1 MESLEVTELLW
12 LDEEELRN
20 VCRILATRLCQTE
33 ARMVMMAVEMEKAV
47 AYGYRVGFEDAATGE
62 PFALTSRDE
71 EGLVLH

>member
-1 MESLEVTELLW
+1 MTELLW

-33 ARMVMMAVEMEKAV
+33 NRMLMMAVEMEKAV
-47 AYGYRVGFEDAATGE
+47 AYGYRVGFEDAATGK

>member
-1 MESLEVTELLW
+1 MTELLW

-33 ARMVMMAVEMEKAV
+33 NRMLMMAVEMEKTV

>member
-1 MESLEVTELLW
+1 MESLKVTELLW

-33 ARMVMMAVEMEKAV
+33 NRMLMMAVEMEKAV

>member
-1 MESLEVTELLW
+1 MEDYVTELLW
-12 LDEEELRN
+12 LDEEGLRN

-33 ARMVMMAVEMEKAV
+33 NRMLMMAVEMEKAV

-71 EGLVLH
+71 ESLVLH

>member
-1 MESLEVTELLW
+1 MTKLLW

-33 ARMVMMAVEMEKAV
+33 NRMLMMAIEMEKAV

>member
-1 MESLEVTELLW
+1 MTELLW

-33 ARMVMMAVEMEKAV
+33 NRMLMMAVEMEKAV

>member
-1 MESLEVTELLW
+1 MEDYVTELLW
-12 LDEEELRN
+12 LDEDELRN

>member
-1 MESLEVTELLW
+1 MTELLW

-33 ARMVMMAVEMEKAV
+33 NRMLMMAVEMEKAV
-47 AYGYRVGFEDAATGE
+47 AYGYRIGFEDAATGE

>member
-1 MESLEVTELLW
+1 MENLEVTELLW

-33 ARMVMMAVEMEKAV
+33 NRMLMMAVEMEKAV

>member
-1 MESLEVTELLW
+1 VTELLW
-12 LDEEELRN
+12 LDEDELRN

>member
-33 ARMVMMAVEMEKAV
+33 NRMLMMAVEMEKAV

>member
-1 MESLEVTELLW
+1 VTELLW

-33 ARMVMMAVEMEKAV
+33 NRMLMMAVEMEKAV

>member
-1 MESLEVTELLW
+1 MSELLW
-12 LDEEELRN
+12 LTEDELRN

-33 ARMVMMAVEMEKAV
+33 NRMLMMAVEMEKAV

>member
-1 MESLEVTELLW
+1 MEDCVTELLW

-33 ARMVMMAVEMEKAV
+33 NRMLMMAVEMEKAV

>member
-1 MESLEVTELLW
+1 MTELLW

-33 ARMVMMAVEMEKAV
+33 SRMLMMAVEMEKAV

>member
-33 ARMVMMAVEMEKAV
+33 NRMLMMAVEMEKAV

-71 EGLVLH
+71 ESLVLH

>member
-1 MESLEVTELLW
+1 MTKLLW

-33 ARMVMMAVEMEKAV
+33 NRMLMMAVEMEKAV

-71 EGLVLH
+71 ESLVLH

>member
-1 MESLEVTELLW
+1 MTELLW
-12 LDEEELRN
+12 LDEDELRN

-33 ARMVMMAVEMEKAV
+33 NRMLMMAVEMEKAV

>member
-12 LDEEELRN
+12 LDEDELRN

-33 ARMVMMAVEMEKAV
+33 NRMLMMAVEMEKAV

>member
-1 MESLEVTELLW
+1 MTELLW

-33 ARMVMMAVEMEKAV
+33 GRMLMMAVEMEKAV